1 LAQAD
6 RGPDLSLPSGLPYWP
21 HFSDRQARER
31 LGRVMS
37 ESVYRKTPLPAKL
50 DLSNRNTADQLKNG
64 AVDDGRGELEGVAA
78 AKTVAKSQ
86 QSCGDLMRKDLQ
98 AWLAKHGITGPPPS
112 QEAAQRAMWTWIR
125 DFHKEYNDDWWA
137 RNMPRLL
144 EQFRPI
150 FQEEMKRMKG
160 PSTPMT
166 KEDSTP
172 SRGQDLLDV
181 SAAAASTSAV
191 PAVASGDD
199 LLGMDS
205 SAPSAAAAPSQGAV
219 TDLLIDPLASPA
231 ASTAAVPS
239 PGPSASFGVGGN
251 DLLFSLAAPQATPNS
266 QLTPAASLPQAS
278 PASASP
284 LLDLQGLLAAATPQ
298 QSPLLAQP
306 SPASSLSSAAPCV
319 AAGGALDLAALAGA
333 LASVQNGAAM
343 APMTPQASPP
353 AKKDDLLDLFS

>member
-1 LAQAD
+1 
-6 RGPDLSLPSGLPYWP
+6 
-21 HFSDRQARER
+21 
-31 LGRVMS
+31 MS

-64 AVDDGRGELEGVAA
+64 VIDDGRGELEGVAA

-86 QSCGDLMRKDLQ
+86 QGCSDVMRKDLQ

-150 FQEEMKRMKG
+150 FQEEMKRMQG
-160 PSTPMT
+160 PSVMTP
-166 KEDSTP
+166 KEGSTP
-172 SRGQDLLDV
+172 SRGQDLLDFSGAPESSPSSV
-181 SAAAASTSAV
+181 A
-191 PAVASGDD
+191 AVASGSD
-199 LLGMDS
+199 LLGFD
-205 SAPSAAAAPSQGAV
+205 SAPVSAAPTPGAV

-231 ASTAAVPS
+231 ASAVVAPS
-239 PGPSASFGVGGN
+239 PAPSASLGGT
-251 DLLFSLAAPQATPNS
+251 DLLFGLSAPQATS
-266 QLTPAASLPQAS
+266 TSALATPSSVPQAS

-298 QSPLLAQP
+298 QSPLMAAPQS
-306 SPASSLSSAAPCV
+306 SPALSLSPAAAPAPSV
-319 AAGGALDLAALAGA
+319 GAGGALDLAALAGA
-333 LASVQNGAAM
+333 LASVQSGAAL
-343 APMTPQASPP
+343 TPQASPP
-353 AKKDDLLDLFS
+353 AAAKKDDLLDLFG